1 MTNVLKIVGVVAL
14 GLLAGCASGPR
25 YDQPSPTPEIV
36 RESGGA
42 VNTRR
47 EPGSV
52 RYDSATTLMGA
63 IKQAGDVHITVLFS
77 YQMRNGS
84 GPRVGNCSLHI
95 KSSDSPLADKRYCRI
110 EVAGSS
116 FMISLRTSD
125 GEKSFDLHALGGYY
139 DGMRPLYY
147 NGGIIS
153 VGIASPQVQKLRY
166 IYIGP
171 DPLKLPPEVKRR

>member
-1 MTNVLKIVGVVAL
+1 MTIKSIFVVLAMSI
-14 GLLAGCASGPR
+14 LAGGCATGPR
-25 YDQPSPTPEIV
+25 YNQPSPTPEVV

-47 EPGSV
+47 EPGTV
-52 RYDSATTLMGA
+52 RYDPATTLMSA
-63 IKQAGDVHITVLFS
+63 VKQAGDVHITVLFS

-84 GPRVGNCSLHI
+84 IPRVGNCSLHI
-95 KSSDSPLADKRYCRI
+95 KSSDSSLADVKRCNI
-110 EVAGSS
+110 QVAGSS
-116 FMISLRTSD
+116 FIVSLRTSD
-125 GEKSFDLHALGGYY
+125 GTKSFDLHALGGEY

-153 VGIASPQVQKLRY
+153 VGISSPQVQNLRY

-171 DPLKLPPEVKRR
+171 DPLKLPQEAKRR